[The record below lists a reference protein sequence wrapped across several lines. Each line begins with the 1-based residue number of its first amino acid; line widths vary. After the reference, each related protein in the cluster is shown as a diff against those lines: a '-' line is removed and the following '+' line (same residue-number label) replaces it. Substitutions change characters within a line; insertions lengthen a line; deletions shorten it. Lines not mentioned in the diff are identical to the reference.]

1 MGQKSFST
9 LFEGRATGPRGVLIT
24 EREKWEAAR
33 GEVWVRGQG
42 ERSEDKRRSKSNG
55 GGKLRDKGR
64 KGTKKGTRENYNCIR
79 T

>member
-42 ERSEDKRRSKSNG
+42 ERSEDKRRSKWRG
-55 GGKLRDKGR
+55 QVEGQGEERDKRRDKG
-64 KGTKKGTRENYNCIR
+64 KL
-79 T
+79 